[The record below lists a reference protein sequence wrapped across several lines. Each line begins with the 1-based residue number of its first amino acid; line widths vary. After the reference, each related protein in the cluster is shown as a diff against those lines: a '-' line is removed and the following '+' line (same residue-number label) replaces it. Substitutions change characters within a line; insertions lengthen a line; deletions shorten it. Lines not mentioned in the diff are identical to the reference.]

1 MDLLSK
7 PVMKSMETVRANPTS
22 QTTGQLRTITSAV
35 GHAQTRVLTSGT
47 SIAHSANSSLI
58 GQATQGTLKQV
69 SVPRT
74 NVVTTCSANNTITLT
89 QSASSMMSPR
99 PHVTVASAVAVN
111 ATTASYHVPRG
122 AAAVANIAAPRSA
135 VATPIVRATT
145 LQTAGS
151 THSTSFVSGIRAM
164 NPGSLVTRAGSPAA
178 SVVTGT
184 MWLGGTTVQT
194 TTITTPKSVS
204 PRPLLTTTR
213 ASSITTI
220 PTYTQGRQTSVT
232 VTTRPVAP
240 PGNRTQAE
248 SPRPQILQTAGQ
260 KPLTVSQAG
269 TQLHIADGSYF
280 KAAAVTVPS
289 SVPSSVPG
297 TTSTTQVLTTRTQT
311 QAAYS
316 NSTVVASAVQFSTS
330 AASHGTTVCGT
341 TVRVP
346 NQVPHSSQRVTS
358 TVLSPP
364 SQRTS
369 GPVTPSQ
376 VSSGQQAT
384 SRVNS
389 VATRPVTLP
398 QQTVSQ
404 PVVASTHSGTV
415 GSRSSAGVG
424 VTSQQ
429 IVSTQIQPQQQ
440 SQQSSQQ
447 LQSQHSQLQQPQQT
461 QQSQQQASQ
470 QQQSQQVGRTSVAS
484 GSVGTHTRLAV
495 APAPSPSRT
504 VTAQPSQSRAVAP
517 AAAVIA
523 ASSVARLGQAV
534 APSSVVSLHPVV
546 VSGTT
551 GATGTVPLKPVTHAQ
566 IAATTGRTGTPHQ
579 NVSHKVITQPV
590 HGQSIQI
597 TQVPV
602 SSVSGKLPQTLHTVT
617 PLQQAALT
625 ITTGT
630 PRTVTYA
637 TTTTLAGSAVS
648 TLRPVTVS
656 TTPAIPVAK
665 VLPQAVSVGRAANI
679 ELASTPVSEVAL
691 HPMPAPTAQQPT
703 VVAAQQTIS
712 QATSVYIQ
720 TSHRASPAPSSTQV
734 TVERAATSLPTYS
747 IPTATYYYEPSTI
760 GYQVAGVSGSLVAR
774 TYNAGTPYSVQA
786 NTTPTVRPGVTTQV
800 HGIVTSGQ
808 PVRFNPVVV
817 VDPSRSSV
825 PVHSSFVTEGTLVP
839 AENSVVV
846 GQTSQV
852 QPVTKQNASPRPSI
866 LRKRDNEGSPL
877 KAQKN
882 LAPVLAALSTPPS
895 PPSPRRPDSR
905 GNGGISSGGSTTI
918 SATSSPGLG
927 EGGDDSLPPIKQE
940 PHEDGDKPPVEMSPR
955 KKPRKQQLTRNELHE
970 PKFSE
975 DEMEFISE
983 EKVKKE
989 VKEVAEETEERIYIP
1004 KRPPI
1009 SLISSYRQTWKSR
1022 HNHFLRYSDVKPKDE
1037 RRPTVSDLANQKH
1050 VLQKL
1055 NGWKVYH
1062 LSTQMEDMSELETQ
1076 VFERLTNMLKY
1087 MERRTGKDT
1096 EKDVNRVV
1104 ELIKGNIQRSK
1115 VISDQMQ
1122 EAKLQVMK
1130 VFDHKSHVAEIIT
1143 RCANKRSLKKRDK
1156 S

>member
-99 PHVTVASAVAVN
+99 PHVTVASALAVN

-164 NPGSLVTRAGSPAA
+164 NPGSLVTRACSPAA

-240 PGNRTQAE
+240 PSNRTQAE

-404 PVVASTHSGTV
+404 PVVASSHSGTV
-415 GSRSSAGVG
+415 GNRSSAGVG

-447 LQSQHSQLQQPQQT
+447 LQSQHSQLQQP

-579 NVSHKVITQPV
+579 SVSHKVITQPV

-800 HGIVTSGQ
+800 H
-808 PVRFNPVVV
+808 
-817 VDPSRSSV
+817 
-825 PVHSSFVTEGTLVP
+825 GTLVP